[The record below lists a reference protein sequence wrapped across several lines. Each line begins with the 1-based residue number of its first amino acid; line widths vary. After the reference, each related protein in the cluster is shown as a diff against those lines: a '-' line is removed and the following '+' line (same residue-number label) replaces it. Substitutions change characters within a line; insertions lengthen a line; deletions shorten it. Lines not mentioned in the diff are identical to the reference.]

1 MPCRRRVCAPWQG
14 RDSDRYLAPFNRRAA
29 GRGRLLTVAG
39 WGHTSLFLSSC
50 ADAYVSRYL
59 LAPTLKQ
66 AHQGGGPAATGLWTV
81 CPFA

>member
-1 MPCRRRVCAPWQG
+1 
-14 RDSDRYLAPFNRRAA
+14 
-29 GRGRLLTVAG
+29 VAG